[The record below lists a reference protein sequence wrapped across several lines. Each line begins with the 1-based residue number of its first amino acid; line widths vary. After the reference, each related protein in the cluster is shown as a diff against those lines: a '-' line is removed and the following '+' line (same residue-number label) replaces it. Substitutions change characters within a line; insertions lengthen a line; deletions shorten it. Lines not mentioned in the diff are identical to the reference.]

1 VNDELG
7 DNGVTPTSGASPLAS
22 PLKAPSRTK
31 RPRKSSPGTYAP
43 AETRRALLDSAIN
56 LFDRQGFAETSVQE
70 IVDDANLTK
79 GAFYHHFDVK
89 EEVLYEIQ
97 AEYIDH
103 QVDEVERVV
112 AVSSD
117 PIEQLRG
124 LVHQSVR
131 AVSTHRAHVSVFLQE
146 RRYLTG
152 ERFAAV
158 KARRN
163 VVEQRFVDVIQRG
176 IDAGVFH
183 SSSNPRVIAFAIIGM
198 SAWVQQW
205 FDESGRLDVGQVAD
219 IFWDL
224 IADGLVVDP

>member
-1 VNDELG
+1 MNDELRDDPSAG
-7 DNGVTPTSGASPLAS
+7 TDGAPAPVLPPRASG
-22 PLKAPSRTK
+22 RTK
-31 RPRKSSPGTYAP
+31 RARKTSPGTYAP
-43 AETRRALLDSAIN
+43 AETRRALLDSAIE
-56 LFDRQGFAETSVQE
+56 LFDRHGFAETSVQA
-70 IVDDANLTK
+70 IVDNANLTK

-103 QVDEVERVV
+103 QVDEVERVIG
-112 AVSSD
+112 ASLD
-117 PIEQLRG
+117 PVVQLQA

-158 KARRN
+158 KARRD

-176 IDAGVFH
+176 IDSGVFRPTTH
-183 SSSNPRVIAFAIIGM
+183 PRVIAFAIIGM

-205 FDESGRLDVGQVAD
+205 FDERGRLDVDQVAGM
-219 IFWDL
+219 FWDL
-224 IADGLVVDP
+224 IAYGLVADS